1 MKKEIF
7 FLMVGLIL
15 VVGFINFV
23 LASDVVY
30 IVKKSSNVDSG
41 FVDVFSE
48 MGLSVDVVE
57 SQDIQ
62 SVNFS
67 DYRVIFVGDE
77 RLRNVEDILV
87 DKYPSVIANR
97 YYGKAFGLSN
107 AGISKLSSTSFLKIK
122 KGFDLID
129 VYNSACFWF
138 KKINLAY
145 YYIPVRYSNG
155 LMDSVATTFVGYD
168 KELGDV
174 IAYSNSG
181 VNKCFFG
188 IVESDYWTSDAKNL
202 FKDCVGFALSYS
214 APVCYY
220 DSDCGEDGF
229 VGEKYCINDSVFQ
242 EYLNYQCNNP
252 GTKESYCES
261 FSEDKFIEDCEFGC
275 YGGVCL
281 LENDTR
287 VHDVEIVSD
296 YINSVNGIRIKDV
309 ETDEYLL
316 DDVSYLECNK
326 KYKIDFKTINVGGF
340 VEDVSIFGRLRDFE
354 WNSSKEGL
362 EPEAYTTAGSKT
374 INITLDSGITYLE
387 IRSEIEDD
395 VNVGNNIAVRTVE
408 IVC

>member
-7 FLMVGLIL
+7 FLMLGLIL

-41 FVDVFSE
+41 FVNAFSE

-57 SQDIQ
+57 SKNVKD
-62 SVNFS
+62 VNFS
-67 DYRVIFVGDE
+67 DYRIIFVGDE
-77 RLRNVEDILV
+77 RLRNVKYIPV

-97 YYGKAFGLSN
+97 YYGKAFGLSR
-107 AGISKLSSTSFLKIK
+107 AGISKLSSTSCLKIK
-122 KGFDLID
+122 KGIDLIG
-129 VYNSACFWF
+129 VYMSPYFWF

-155 LMDSVATTFVGYD
+155 LMDSIATTFVGYD
-168 KELGDV
+168 EELGDV

-188 IVESDYWTSDAKNL
+188 IVETDYWTDDAKNL

-214 APVCYY
+214 APVCYS
-220 DSDCGEDGF
+220 DSDCGGDGF
-229 VGEKYCINDSVFQ
+229 VKEKYCVNNSVFQ
-242 EYLNYQCNNP
+242 EYLNYKCNNP
-252 GTKESYCES
+252 GIKDSYCES

-275 YGGVCL
+275 YNGVCL
-281 LENDTR
+281 LEDDTR

-296 YINSVNGIRIKDV
+296 YVNSVNGIRIKDV

-316 DDVSYLECNK
+316 DDLIYLECNK

-340 VEDVSIFGRLRDFE
+340 VEDVFIFGRLRDFE

-362 EPEAYTTAGSKT
+362 EPGKYTTAGSKT
-374 INITLDSGITYLE
+374 INITMGSGITYLE
-387 IRSEIEDD
+387 VSSEIEGD
-395 VNVGNNIAVRTVE
+395 VNAGNNIAVRTVE
-408 IVC
+408 VVC